1 MKKLLSISVIAA
13 LAVLPMAA
21 NATAADVDKQPS
33 AIDMTAQGAETTAS
47 NATATAAPKYE
58 LVASHT
64 NDSNVAT
71 AGYVKGAY
79 NATIRAINK
88 VSDELSDS
96 ENISYDN
103 TDSGLTATDVQA
115 AIDEIASTA
124 DSAVKGVK
132 VNGSELTPDANGKV
146 NVTVAEGATDGTVA
160 VNGTD
165 VAVHGL
171 GSAAYEDTTAFATA
185 AQGTKADN
193 AETHIGTMGN
203 LTGGETTLVEAIEAV
218 RTTADGA
225 VQSVTTGTTDG
236 TINVDGTEVSVAGLG
251 SAAYEDTGAFATAA
265 QGTKADNAETLLGN
279 SAMGTTATTVTGAI
293 AELKTASGNYATQ
306 TAVENTIE
314 TATITA
320 NVPTLT
326 TWGND
331 SSTGTVA
338 IQNVNISASYAEPAQ
353 QGSGD

>member
-1 MKKLLSISVIAA
+1 MKKLLNISVIAA
-13 LAVLPMAA
+13 LAILPMAA
-21 NATAADVDKQPS
+21 NADPIYDVTTTDPGATNANGPEAA
-33 AIDMTAQGAETTAS
+33 
-47 NATATAAPKYE
+47 NAPKYS
-58 LVASHT
+58 LAAAGA
-64 NDSNVAT
+64 NDDNHMAT

-79 NATIRAINK
+79 NAAIKAINK
-88 VSDELSDS
+88 V
-96 ENISYDN
+96 
-103 TDSGLTATDVQA
+103 AT
-115 AIDEIASTA
+115 TA

-171 GSAAYEDTTAFATA
+171 GSAAYEDTDAFATA
-185 AQGTKADN
+185 AQGIKADN
-193 AETHIGTMGN
+193 AETHIGTMAN

-236 TINVDGTEVSVAGLG
+236 TINVDGTDVAVHGLG
-251 SAAYEDTGAFATAA
+251 SAAYTASTAYASAA

-306 TAVENTIE
+306 NGVENTIE

-320 NVPTLT
+320 TVPTLT
-326 TWGND
+326 TWGSD
-331 SSTGTVA
+331 SSTSTVGVTVSSIA
-338 IQNVNISASYAEPAQ
+338 ATYAEPTPTLPEEPEEPEEP
-353 QGSGD
+353 